1 MDSVRNFS
9 CSNNISTSS
18 VTFNKTMNKY
28 SNNDKQ
34 LKEIIEII
42 FIKGGKIR
50 LRYLLYDINQ

>member
-9 CSNNISTSS
+9 CPNNISTSS

-28 SNNDKQ
+28 NNNAKQ

-42 FIKGGKIR
+42 FIKGGKIK
-50 LRYLLYDINQ
+50 LRYLLCDIVQ